1 MSGELKLSGKEFYL
15 LEAPV
20 NKGREISIHL
30 DMQTAIA
37 KIRGY
42 ISDDIPTDKISL
54 VIVTVDPNQL
64 TAVGISW
71 STIAVE
77 LIRKG

>member
-1 MSGELKLSGKEFYL
+1 MSEELTLPGNEFYL

-20 NKGREISIHL
+20 KKGREISIHL
-30 DMQTAIA
+30 DMETAIS

-42 ISDDIPTDKISL
+42 ISDDIATDKISL
-54 VIVTVDPNQL
+54 VTVTVDPNQL
-64 TAVGISW
+64 TATGIPW

-77 LIRKG
+77 LIKKG